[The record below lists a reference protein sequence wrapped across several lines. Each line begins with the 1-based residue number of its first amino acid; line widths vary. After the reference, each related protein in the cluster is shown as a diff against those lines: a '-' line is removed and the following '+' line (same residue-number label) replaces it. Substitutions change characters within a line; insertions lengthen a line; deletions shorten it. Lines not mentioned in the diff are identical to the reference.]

1 VEELY
6 KKHGPLALIGSRT
19 KLMQHWAD
27 RIDHWLD
34 PKKVMPIKGG
44 AQGYRCPPKAK
55 VTRLNRVGCAMFF
68 LTLQRDMQARPETSV
83 LFYSH
88 E

>member
-1 VEELY
+1 VKGLY
-6 KKHGPLALIGSRT
+6 KKHGPLTLIGSRT

-34 PKKVMPIKGG
+34 PKY
-44 AQGYRCPPKAK
+44 ADQGRRAGLTAA
-55 VTRLNRVGCAMFF
+55 VTRSNRVGCAMFF